1 MNSSIFKAYDIR
13 GIYKEELNED
23 DAYKIGLAFAKFT
36 KAKNVLVGEDGRAS
50 SPSLRK
56 ALIDGISGAGA
67 NIVFAGQLTTP
78 MFYFAVADTKNIDA
92 GIMVTASHNPAKYNG
107 FKLVWGDARPIQPS
121 EIIHLVENPKLQIPS
136 SKQIPNY
143 KKISVADKY
152 LKKLF
157 SLIDVKKIKPMKI
170 AIDAGNGMAGNILPQ
185 LLRRLPQIKAVPL
198 FFDIDMTFPN
208 HEANPL
214 KEETLKDL
222 KKSVLKNQAAL
233 GVAYDGDADRIGFV
247 DEKGQS
253 VRADLAF
260 AALFPALLDQ
270 YPKSKILYDLR
281 CSKIV
286 PEEAARLGGKS
297 GMTRVGH
304 AFIKKQLQKE
314 KAIAAAELSSH
325 FYFKDFFDVEC
336 SDLVLLYLLLEISRQ
351 NKPLS
356 KIIAPL
362 QKYYQSG
369 EINFEVKNKDG
380 VISELLKKYK
390 KQALSFT
397 DLDGIRFEFKNG
409 REFWWFSVRA
419 SNTEHLL
426 RLNMEANNKQ
436 LLKEKLSEISKLIL
450 TA

>member
-23 DAYKIGLAFAKFT
+23 DARKIGLAFAKFT

-247 DEKGQS
+247 D
-253 VRADLAF
+253 
-260 AALFPALLDQ
+260 
-270 YPKSKILYDLR
+270 
-281 CSKIV
+281 
-286 PEEAARLGGKS
+286 
-297 GMTRVGH
+297 
-304 AFIKKQLQKE
+304 
-314 KAIAAAELSSH
+314 
-325 FYFKDFFDVEC
+325 
-336 SDLVLLYLLLEISRQ
+336 
-351 NKPLS
+351 
-356 KIIAPL
+356 
-362 QKYYQSG
+362 
-369 EINFEVKNKDG
+369 
-380 VISELLKKYK
+380 
-390 KQALSFT
+390 
-397 DLDGIRFEFKNG
+397 
-409 REFWWFSVRA
+409 
-419 SNTEHLL
+419 
-426 RLNMEANNKQ
+426 
-436 LLKEKLSEISKLIL
+436 
-450 TA
+450 